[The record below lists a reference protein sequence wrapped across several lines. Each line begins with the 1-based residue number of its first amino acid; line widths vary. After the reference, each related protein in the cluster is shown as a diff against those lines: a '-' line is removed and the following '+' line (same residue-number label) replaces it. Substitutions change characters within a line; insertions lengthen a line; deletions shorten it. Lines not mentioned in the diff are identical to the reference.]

1 MALAIETK
9 LGVPVFCN
17 ALVDLIAEA
26 QDVDAADVLTIL
38 KAVVAE
44 NAGEPVAIPARL
56 RMVWQMIS
64 KDLARVRQMRKIKKA
79 DAEPSSTTP
88 NHDAPS
94 DTIANHAEPSSTT
107 PNHDAPSDTLNV
119 NGNGN
124 INVNIKYSPPPPS
137 GGTAR
142 VARKGPDDVGNDFE
156 RFWEAYG
163 KRGVRKTAATAFAKA
178 RKAKSWPGIDRIC
191 ELLAVLRSSHD
202 WTKDNGQFQPHAA
215 TWLNQERWN
224 DELPPEA
231 KAEAEREAKLN
242 APLPHYDF
250 T

>member
-1 MALAIETK
+1 MDGERSPIIPRQF
-9 LGVPVFCN
+9 VPVLEYAAENDPAKAAFLVK
-17 ALVDLIAEA
+17 ALLAA
-26 QDVDAADVLTIL
+26 WRGAADDIDVPPGYADAWLAL
-38 KAVVAE
+38 QG
-44 NAGEPVAIPARL
+44 NLGS
-56 RMVWQMIS
+56 IS
-64 KDLARVRQMRKIKKA
+64 ARVKGGKKGGRPPSA
-79 DAEPSSTTP
+79 NTGAEGSAKETS
-88 NHDAPS
+88 NAS
-94 DTIANHAEPSSTT
+94 RGKGSIGE
-107 PNHDAPSDTLNV
+107 
-119 NGNGN
+119 
-124 INVNIKYSPPPPS
+124 INNPPPPPY

-142 VARKGPDDVGNDFE
+142 VARKGTGDVGNDEFE
-156 RFWEAYG
+156 RFWDAYG

>member
-94 DTIANHAEPSSTT
+94 DT
-107 PNHDAPSDTLNV
+107 LNV

-142 VARKGPDDVGNDFE
+142 VARKGTDDVGNDFE